1 MRAVFNNILC
11 VFAKQGQKYFW
22 LFFTGIS
29 LGIFP
34 VDVRHQRMLR
44 LHYADQGGWLL
55 IF

>member
-11 VFAKQGQKYFW
+11 VFAMQVQKYFW
-22 LFFTGIS
+22 LFFTVMI
-29 LGIFP
+29 LVIFP